1 MNKIITMGFIK
12 KSINGV
18 PTKYIIVAMRG
29 RYKGNKTHQKLE
41 INKGGYIN
49 CLTTVLKDNL
59 VLEIYN
65 VE

>member
-41 INKGGYIN
+41 INKGGVYKLLN
-49 CLTTVLKDNL
+49 DCFKR
-59 VLEIYN
+59 
-65 VE
+65 